1 MRCIATFSL
10 VLYSAPF
17 SDTQDRLPW
26 RTSRI
31 RRVPGVPQ
39 LAPVYPGTPARA
51 STRTQLTL
59 PAGLG
64 PAAICGRLPRNQ
76 AGEARMGRCAGDESD
91 DGVGVR
97 IQRAVLS
104 RAYSTGSSAYR
115 AGGAT
120 ARSRAVARGRA
131 GAHARGGD
139 RGMYAP
145 RVAPSGVCARSN
157 RMHGCVRFTTF
168 IQRLGLIARSAR
180 SGGTGRRLS
189 GRAVHCAPTAR
200 AGLAGNAALGDPH
213 ERAGDAERAHA
224 GKRSS
229 PHAPFITMAIGKR
242 AL

>member
-64 PAAICGRLPRNQ
+64 PRSAAAAQSG
-76 AGEARMGRCAGDESD
+76 GEARMGRCAGDESD

-115 AGGAT
+115 AGRAA

-131 GAHARGGD
+131 GAHARRGD
-139 RGMYAP
+139 RGRY
-145 RVAPSGVCARSN
+145 VCATRGAQRRARVRTGCMDACGSRRSSS
-157 RMHGCVRFTTF
+157 GCVNRWAYRTVGAF
-168 IQRLGLIARSAR
+168 RWA
-180 SGGTGRRLS
+180 RRLS

-200 AGLAGNAALGDPH
+200 ACLAGKAALGDPH